1 MKTKTMFK
9 TMLASMFCMVALLLV
24 ACDGDSNKPVLNK
37 LSFDKTRVDLN
48 LGRTTTLTVK
58 NGTAPYTAKLS
69 GQGDQLVA
77 DVRVEGNLIT
87 LTGMFLGEAT
97 MAVTDKDGNTG
108 VVSVVVKNI
117 EGSLKL
123 DKTTLNI
130 EVGKSETVSVQNGV
144 GPFKALSN
152 DNKVVE
158 TDVKGSQ
165 ITFTGRKAGTTTV
178 EVQDAKSN
186 VGVVTV
192 TVR

>member
-117 EGSLKL
+117 EGTLKL
-123 DKTTLNI
+123 D
-130 EVGKSETVSVQNGV
+130 
-144 GPFKALSN
+144 
-152 DNKVVE
+152 
-158 TDVKGSQ
+158 Q
-165 ITFTGRKAGTTTV
+165 ITFTGHKAGTTTV

>member
-1 MKTKTMFK
+1 M
-9 TMLASMFCMVALLLV
+9 
-24 ACDGDSNKPVLNK
+24 
-37 LSFDKTRVDLN
+37 
-48 LGRTTTLTVK
+48 
-58 NGTAPYTAKLS
+58 
-69 GQGDQLVA
+69 
-77 DVRVEGNLIT
+77 
-87 LTGMFLGEAT
+87 
-97 MAVTDKDGNTG
+97 
-108 VVSVVVKNI
+108 VSVVVKNI

-144 GPFKALSN
+144 GPFKVISN

-158 TDVKGSQ
+158 TNVKGSQ
-165 ITFTGRKAGTTTV
+165 ITFTGNKTGTTTV

>member
-1 MKTKTMFK
+1 MIIQNCKIAYNENKTMFK

-37 LSFDKTRVDLN
+37 LSFDKTRIDLQSWPN
-48 LGRTTTLTVK
+48 NNAYRE

-77 DVRVEGNLIT
+77 DVRVEGNVIT

-117 EGSLKL
+117 E
-123 DKTTLNI
+123 
-130 EVGKSETVSVQNGV
+130 
-144 GPFKALSN
+144 AH
-152 DNKVVE
+152 
-158 TDVKGSQ
+158 
-165 ITFTGRKAGTTTV
+165 
-178 EVQDAKSN
+178 
-186 VGVVTV
+186 
-192 TVR
+192 

>member
-1 MKTKTMFK
+1 M
-9 TMLASMFCMVALLLV
+9 
-24 ACDGDSNKPVLNK
+24 
-37 LSFDKTRVDLN
+37 
-48 LGRTTTLTVK
+48 
-58 NGTAPYTAKLS
+58 
-69 GQGDQLVA
+69 A

-117 EGSLKL
+117 EGTLKL

-144 GPFKALSN
+144 GPFKAISN
-152 DNKVVE
+152 DNKVVD

>member
-69 GQGDQLVA
+69 EQGDQLVA
-77 DVRVEGNLIT
+77 DVRVEGNVIT
-87 LTGMFLGEAT
+87 LIGMFLGEAT
-97 MAVTDKDGNTG
+97 LAVTDKDGNTG
-108 VVSVVVKNI
+108 VVSV
-117 EGSLKL
+117 EGTLKL

-144 GPFKALSN
+144 GPFKAISN

-165 ITFTGRKAGTTTV
+165 ITFTGHKAGTTTV